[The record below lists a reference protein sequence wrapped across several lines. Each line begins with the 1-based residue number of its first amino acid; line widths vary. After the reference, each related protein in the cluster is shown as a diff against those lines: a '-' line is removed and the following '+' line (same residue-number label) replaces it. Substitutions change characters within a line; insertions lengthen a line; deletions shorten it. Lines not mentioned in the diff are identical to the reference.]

1 MSAQMKVCLI
11 KYQTNIKQISNICQT
26 NMKHKNSLGYEC
38 TDESV
43 PNEI

>member
-11 KYQTNIKQISNICQT
+11 KYQTNIKQMSNKYET
-26 NMKHKNSLGYEC
+26 AKNSLGYEC